1 MCCSRTSSPPS
12 RKPSSVIL
20 DMPASLVRRNF
31 ARPSWE
37 RPHIW
42 RPKCSRRKVG
52 NDCTNYKAIVLLLGY
67 NKSLDM
73 WSVGVIVYVTLSGT
87 FPFNENEEIAD
98 QIQNAEFM
106 VNMNV

>member
-1 MCCSRTSSPPS
+1 MLLSDFKSPFPQTKLCDFGYARFIGETQF
-12 RKPSSVIL
+12 RKTIVGT
-20 DMPASLVRRNF
+20 PAYLAPEVLKKKGR
-31 ARPSWE
+31 
-37 RPHIW
+37 
-42 RPKCSRRKVG
+42 